1 MIADSSEK
9 QIYSVSVLTKN
20 IKAMLE
26 KSFAMIWISG
36 EISDL
41 RIPSSGHAYFSLNDD
56 KARIAAVM
64 FRGQRRH
71 LKFNL
76 ANGESVVGL
85 GRISVYEPRGT
96 YQIILEYVEPRGAGA
111 LQLSFEQLK
120 VKLAQEGLFE
130 AAHKKTLPF
139 LPKIICVITSP
150 TGAAI
155 RDIIHVTHRRFP
167 TSAIEIFP
175 VKVQGDGAAEQVAH
189 GIEVVNRRAKAD
201 VIIVARGGGSVE
213 DLAPFNTEIVARAV
227 FNSHLPVVTG
237 IGHEIDYSIA
247 DFVADLRAPTPSA
260 AAEMVL
266 PVKRELEQRT
276 FELRQRCMDAVE
288 KRIDAY
294 ADHLARLKRS
304 LVHPLKR
311 ISDHRL
317 RADDLA
323 DRLRRATESFFAR
336 REATHKML
344 YQRLLLYNPYNY
356 ISKYQ
361 SKIESIRYVIT
372 DLMTKKLQSKRHQ
385 YTAAHA
391 TLLALSP
398 IAVLKRGYSIT
409 RRLPERQLV
418 TRSRAV
424 QPGQGLEIQLA
435 EGIINATVE
444 KTE

>member
-1 MIADSSEK
+1 M
-9 QIYSVSVLTKN
+9 V
-20 IKAMLE
+20 
-26 KSFAMIWISG
+26 WISG

-71 LKFNL
+71 LKFNP
-76 ANGESVVGL
+76 ANGETVVGL

-96 YQIILEYVEPRGAGA
+96 YQIILEYMEPRGAGA

-120 VKLAQEGLFE
+120 AKLAQEGLFE
-130 AAHKKTLPF
+130 AVHKKPLPF
-139 LPKIICVITSP
+139 LPRSISVITSP

-155 RDIIHVTHRRFP
+155 RDIIHVAHRRFP
-167 TSAIEIFP
+167 NCAIEIFP
-175 VKVQGDGAAEQVAH
+175 VKVQGDGSAEQIAR

-213 DLAPFNTEIVARAV
+213 DLAAFNTEIVARAI
-227 FNSHLPVVTG
+227 FNSQLPVVTG
-237 IGHEIDYSIA
+237 IGHEIDYTIA
-247 DFVADLRAPTPSA
+247 DFVADLRAATPSA
-260 AAEMVL
+260 AAEIAL
-266 PVKRELEQRT
+266 PVKRELQQRT

-288 KRIDAY
+288 KRIDTY
-294 ADHLARLKRS
+294 ADHIARLKRS
-304 LVHPLKR
+304 LVHPLQR

-323 DRLRRATESFFAR
+323 ERLRRATESHFAR
-336 REATHKML
+336 REATQKML
-344 YQRLLLYNPYNY
+344 YQKLLIYNPNNY
-356 ISKYQ
+356 ISKYK
-361 SKIESIRYVIT
+361 SKIESLRYIIN
-372 DLMTKKLQSKRHQ
+372 DLMTKKLQTKRQQH
-385 YTAAHA
+385 TAARA

-418 TRSRAV
+418 LRSTAV
-424 QPGQGLEIQLA
+424 KPGQALEIQLA